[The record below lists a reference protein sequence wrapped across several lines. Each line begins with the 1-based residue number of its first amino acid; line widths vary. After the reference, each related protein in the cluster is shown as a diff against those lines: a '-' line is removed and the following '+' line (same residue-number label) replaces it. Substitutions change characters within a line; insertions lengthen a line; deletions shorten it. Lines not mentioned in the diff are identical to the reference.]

1 MGSGQSSYASR
12 STMAR
17 ALSVHDE
24 IRQTNEACEIA
35 SQQIVDSI
43 TVQSVERALEA
54 LSNTIE
60 SYGTIWLCGSGHG
73 FCLAVEIAQKLA
85 TPVTRYE
92 RPTRASVLGLN
103 GAITSTSYGKCGAE
117 DALANELMVCA
128 RKNDALWCLASDS
141 SISSVLNAAALARD
155 KLNIP
160 VVTFTDR
167 PGSPLIRFSNV
178 KVRIQRDDERD
189 LSGYCVQWAHSF
201 LANVMCSQ
209 LKRLARK
216 FQV

>member
-1 MGSGQSSYASR
+1 MSSGQSGYAAR

-35 SQQIVDSI
+35 AQQIVDDV
-43 TVQSVERALEA
+43 TVQSIERALEA
-54 LSNTIE
+54 LSSTIE
-60 SYGTIWLCGSGHG
+60 SYGTIWLCGSGPG

-85 TPVTRYE
+85 TPVSRYE
-92 RPTRASVLGLN
+92 RPTRAAVLGLN
-103 GAITSTSYGKCGAE
+103 GAVTSTSYGKCGADE
-117 DALANELMVCA
+117 ALANELQVCA
-128 RKNDALWCLASDS
+128 RKNDALWCLSGDS
-141 SISSVLNAAALARD
+141 SITSVLNAASLARER
-155 KLNIP
+155 LNIP
-160 VVTFTDR
+160 VVTFTDK
-167 PGSPLIRFSNV
+167 PGSPLIRFANV

-189 LSGYCVQWAHSF
+189 ISGYCVQWAHSF

-216 FQV
+216 VQV